1 MAMALSGSQFRIG
14 RSDELLHAK
23 NSSICQTACFLV
35 GTASGDGWQAP
46 HSLQGSTFLYPE

>member
-23 NSSICQTACFLV
+23 NSSICQTTCFLV

-46 HSLQGSTFLYPE
+46 HFLQGSSFLYPE